1 METQEKSV
9 AEQPSATVGIYRSHK
24 EAVEAIS
31 KLHEHGYALDKMSI
45 IGKGDFVEDIKGAYT
60 LDDASTDGM
69 TVGGVAGGLLGAL
82 AGLSLVAI
90 PGVGL
95 IYTGGIMGA
104 VILSALTLDGVAV
117 GAMGGGLL
125 SSLFGGKLGKDGVL
139 EYERHLEHGKY
150 LLVLHTDNRDA
161 KRAKEILHEHSDHD
175 GVENH

>member
-9 AEQPSATVGIYRSHK
+9 AEMPSATVGIYRSHK

-31 KLHEHGYALDKMSI
+31 KLHENGYSLDKMSI
-45 IGKGDFVEDIKGAYT
+45 IGKGDFVEDVKGAYT
-60 LDDASTDGM
+60 IDEASTDGM
-69 TVGGVAGGLLGAL
+69 TVGGVAGGLIGAL

-95 IYTGGIMGA
+95 IYTGGLMGA

-117 GAMGGGLL
+117 GAIGGGFLSTLL
-125 SSLFGGKLGKDGVL
+125 GYKLGKDGII
-139 EYERHLEHGKY
+139 EYERHLENGKY

-161 KRAKEILHEHSDHD
+161 KRAKEILHESEHD
-175 GVENH
+175 GVATH